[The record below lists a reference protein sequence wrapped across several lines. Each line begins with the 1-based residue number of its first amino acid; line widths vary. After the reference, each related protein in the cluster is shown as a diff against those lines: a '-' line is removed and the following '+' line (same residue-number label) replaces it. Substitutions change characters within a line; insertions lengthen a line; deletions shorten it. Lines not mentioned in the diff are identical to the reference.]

1 MIYISHRGTL
11 NGPEPEFENNPSQVK
26 KAISKGLDCEVDVWF
41 INGHFFLGHDEPTY
55 PVKESFLENIK
66 LWCHAKTLTCLNKML
81 SNKNIHC
88 FWHQEDQFTLTS
100 NKYIWTFPNQ
110 PVCENSVIVQLEP
123 ENSNSNFSR
132 NELKCYGICTD
143 YPTLYQK

>member
-1 MIYISHRGTL
+1 
-11 NGPEPEFENNPSQVK
+11 
-26 KAISKGLDCEVDVWF
+26 
-41 INGHFFLGHDEPTY
+41 
-55 PVKESFLENIK
+55 
-66 LWCHAKTLTCLNKML
+66 ML

>member
-1 MIYISHRGTL
+1 MIKISHRG
-11 NGPEPEFENNPSQVK
+11 NIHGPDPDNENNPAQINF
-26 KAISKGLDCEVDVWF
+26 AISQGFDCEIDVWL
-41 INGHFFLGHDEPTY
+41 INGHFLLGHDEPTY
-55 PVKESFLENIK
+55 SVKEKFLENNK
-66 LWCHAKTLTCLNKML
+66 LWCHAKNLPALDKML
-81 SNKNIHC
+81 KNRKVHC